1 MLVYLDPDPVNI
13 RNMSRSLGVCLTRA
27 TGVGEHLRVRGDD
40 LLTLHDQSDGLHAVV
55 GEGGVASKLGL
66 ALDTVLETVQDVGAV
81 LGDDFAHGLEGQL
94 HNVLVRVQGGE
105 VEPIISDHLSKFQ
118 LGNTFE
124 HLHPTGAEIVSI
136 SLRHGYQSLDSVKVL
151 CLHLR
156 DIRV

>member
-1 MLVYLDPDPVNI
+1 M
-13 RNMSRSLGVCLTRA
+13 R
-27 TGVGEHLRVRGDD
+27 
-40 LLTLHDQSDGLHAVV
+40 
-55 GEGGVASKLGL
+55 
-66 ALDTVLETVQDVGAV
+66 AV

-105 VEPIISDHLSKFQ
+105 VEQIISDHLSKFQ

>member
-1 MLVYLDPDPVNI
+1 
-13 RNMSRSLGVCLTRA
+13 MSRSLGVCLTRT
-27 TGVGEHLRVRGDD
+27 TGVGEHLRVRGDE
-40 LLTLHDQSDGLHAVV
+40 LRTRHDQSGVR
-55 GEGGVASKLGL
+55 EGGVTGKLGL

-94 HNVLVRVQGGE
+94 HHVLVRVQGGE
-105 VEPIISDHLSKFQ
+105 VEQIISDHLSKFQ